1 MDTKKSQLSKEQI
14 NGFIKRAEAS
24 MPFKKIVR
32 KVGFSDATF
41 YKSRAKFGGR
51 DAPDASRLRKLEG
64 ENT

>member
-1 MDTKKSQLSKEQI
+1 
-14 NGFIKRAEAS
+14 